1 MSTPSVA
8 VARPPPHPIAVALDP
23 ALPPSR
29 GPVRTF
35 FTRLVR
41 EKPVGAVSALVFLL
55 FVVCGVFAE
64 ALAPYGYNEIDMLAR
79 LQAPSWQHP
88 FGTDNLGR
96 DMFARCLYG
105 AQLSVIIGLSAAA
118 IATVIS
124 VLIGTLSGYLGG
136 RIDMLMQRV
145 VDAYMSFPELVI
157 LIAVVSVVG
166 PGMFQIIGVLSL
178 VLGIGGSRI
187 IRSAVMSARENMYV
201 HAAQSIGA
209 STGRVLWR
217 HVLPNIM
224 PPIIVLF
231 TTRIGAVILIES
243 GLSFLGLGVPPPA
256 PTWGG
261 LLSGSGRTYMFQGP
275 WLALA
280 PGLCLTIVVYAT
292 NVFGDALRDLLDP
305 RMRGSK

>member
-1 MSTPSVA
+1 MTA
-8 VARPPPHPIAVALDP
+8 VEQANASLSEESRRNP
-23 ALPPSR
+23 ALQFL
-29 GPVRTF
+29 G
-35 FTRLVR
+35 RLFR
-41 EKPVGAVSALVFLL
+41 EKPFGAAAGIIFLVF
-55 FVVCGVFAE
+55 VFAGLL
-64 ALAPYGYNEIDMLAR
+64 ADVLAPYGFNEINPIQR
-79 LQAPSWQHP
+79 LKPPSWTHL

-96 DMFARCLYG
+96 DLFSRCLYG
-105 AQLSVIIGLSAAA
+105 ARLSVIIGFSAAFL
-118 IATVIS
+118 ATVIS
-124 VLIGTLSGYLGG
+124 VLIGALTGYLGG
-136 RIDMLMQRV
+136 RFDLITQRF

-166 PGMFQIIGVLSL
+166 PGMPQIIGVLSL
-178 VLGIGGSRI
+178 AFGIAGSRI
-187 IRSAVMSARENMYV
+187 IRGAVVSVREHMYV
-201 HAAQSIGA
+201 HASQSIGA
-209 STGRVLWR
+209 STARILWR
-217 HVLPNIM
+217 HILPNIM

-231 TTRIGAVILIES
+231 TTRVGAVILVES

-305 RMRGSK
+305 RMRGSR

>member
-1 MSTPSVA
+1 MSAHALKVASASKPSPSP
-8 VARPPPHPIAVALDP
+8 ARQL
-23 ALPPSR
+23 LSR
-29 GPVRTF
+29 
-35 FTRLVR
+35 LWQ
-41 EKPVGAVSALVFLL
+41 EKPVGAAAAMVFLL
-55 FVVCGVFAE
+55 FVFCGVFADW
-64 ALAPYGYNEIDMLAR
+64 LAPYGFNEISMLER
-79 LQAPSWQHP
+79 LKAPSWKHP

-96 DMFARCLYG
+96 DMLSRCLYG

-118 IATVIS
+118 LATTLS
-124 VLIGTLSGYLGG
+124 VLIGLLSGYLGG
-136 RIDMLMQRV
+136 KVDMVVQRI

-166 PGMFQIIGVLSL
+166 PGMPQIIGILSL

-187 IRSAVMSARENMYV
+187 IRSAVVSARENMYV

-209 STGRVLWR
+209 STARVLWR
-217 HVLPNIM
+217 HLLPNIM

-231 TTRIGAVILIES
+231 TTRVGSAILIES

-280 PGLCLTIVVYAT
+280 PGLCLTAVVYAT

-305 RMRGSK
+305 RMRGAK

>member
-1 MSTPSVA
+1 MSTLMSTPA
-8 VARPPPHPIAVALDP
+8 NAAPMAINLPPPP
-23 ALPPSR
+23 R
-29 GPVRTF
+29 PVRAF
-35 FTRLVR
+35 VRRLFR
-41 EKPVGAVSALVFLL
+41 EKPVGAAAALVFLL
-55 FVVCGVFAE
+55 FVFCGVFADF
-64 ALAPYGYNEIDMLAR
+64 LAPYGFNEIDMLAR
-79 LQAPSWQHP
+79 LKAPSWSHP

-96 DMFARCLYG
+96 DMFSRCLYG

-118 IATVIS
+118 LATVIS
-124 VLIGTLSGYLGG
+124 VLIGILSGYLGG
-136 RIDMLMQRV
+136 KFDMVVQRI

-157 LIAVVSVVG
+157 LIAVVSVLG
-166 PGMFQIIGVLSL
+166 PGMLQIIGVLSL

-187 IRSAVMSARENMYV
+187 IRSAVVTARENMYV

-217 HVLPNIM
+217 HLLPNIM

-231 TTRIGAVILIES
+231 TTRVGAVILIES

-280 PGLCLTIVVYAT
+280 PGLCLTVVVYAT

-305 RMRGSK
+305 RMRGAK

>member
-1 MSTPSVA
+1 MNSTTQASEA
-8 VARPPPHPIAVALDP
+8 ALATLADAGALDLPPP
-23 ALPPSR
+23 R
-29 GPVRTF
+29 GPLRIF
-35 FTRLVR
+35 FSRLVR
-41 EKPVGAVSALVFLL
+41 EKPVGAAAALL
-55 FVVCGVFAE
+55 FLIFVLSGIFANQ
-64 ALAPYGYNEIDMLAR
+64 LAPYGFNEINMLER
-79 LQAPSWQHP
+79 LKAPSWQHP

-96 DMFARCLYG
+96 DMLSRCLYG

-118 IATVIS
+118 LATILS
-124 VLIGTLSGYLGG
+124 VLIGLLSGYLGG
-136 RIDMLMQRV
+136 KVDMIVQRI

-187 IRSAVMSARENMYV
+187 IRSAVVSARENMYV

-217 HVLPNIM
+217 HLLPNIM

-231 TTRIGAVILIES
+231 TTRVGAVILIES

-280 PGLCLTIVVYAT
+280 PGLCLTAVVYAT

>member
-1 MSTPSVA
+1 MTAIEQANAS
-8 VARPPPHPIAVALDP
+8 LDQET
-23 ALPPSR
+23 R
-29 GPVRTF
+29 RNPVLQF
-35 FTRLVR
+35 LGRLFR
-41 EKPVGAVSALVFLL
+41 EKPFGAAAGVIFLL
-55 FVVCGVFAE
+55 FVFAGLF
-64 ALAPYGYNEIDMLAR
+64 ADVLAPYGFNEINPIQR
-79 LQAPSWQHP
+79 LKPPSWAHL

-96 DMFARCLYG
+96 DLFSRCLYG
-105 AQLSVIIGLSAAA
+105 ARLSVIIGFSAAFL
-118 IATVIS
+118 ATVIS
-124 VLIGTLSGYLGG
+124 VLIGALTGYIGG
-136 RIDMLMQRV
+136 RFDLITQRF

-166 PGMFQIIGVLSL
+166 PGMPQIIGVLSL
-178 VLGIGGSRI
+178 AFGIAGSRI
-187 IRSAVMSARENMYV
+187 IRGAVVSVREHMYV
-201 HAAQSIGA
+201 HASQSIGA
-209 STGRVLWR
+209 STSRILWR
-217 HVLPNIM
+217 HILPNIM

-231 TTRIGAVILIES
+231 TTRVGAVILVES

-305 RMRGSK
+305 RMRGSR

>member
-1 MSTPSVA
+1 MNATTQATEAALAAASV
-8 VARPPPHPIAVALDP
+8 LD
-23 ALPPSR
+23 LPPLRSPLRIFFSR
-29 GPVRTF
+29 
-35 FTRLVR
+35 LLR
-41 EKPVGAVSALVFLL
+41 EKPVGAAAALL
-55 FVVCGVFAE
+55 FLIFVLCGIFA
-64 ALAPYGYNEIDMLAR
+64 AQLAPYGFNEINMLER
-79 LQAPSWQHP
+79 LKAPSWQHP

-96 DMFARCLYG
+96 DMLSRCLYG

-118 IATVIS
+118 LATIFS
-124 VLIGTLSGYLGG
+124 VLIGLLSGYLGG
-136 RIDMLMQRV
+136 KVDMIVQRF

-187 IRSAVMSARENMYV
+187 IRSAVVSARENMYV

-217 HVLPNIM
+217 HLLPNIM
-224 PPIIVLF
+224 PPIFVLF
-231 TTRIGAVILIES
+231 TTRVGAVILIES

-280 PGLCLTIVVYAT
+280 PGLCLTVVVYAT